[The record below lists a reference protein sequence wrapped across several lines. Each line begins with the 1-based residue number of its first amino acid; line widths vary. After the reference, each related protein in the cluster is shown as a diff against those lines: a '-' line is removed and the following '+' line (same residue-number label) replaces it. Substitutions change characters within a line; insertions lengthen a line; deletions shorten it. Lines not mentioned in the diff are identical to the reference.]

1 MLYALRYQ
9 KQATSNIALLVGS
22 LKEQGV
28 SAEDAQV
35 GICCIWA
42 INVAY
47 VSSIACICCSQHVR
61 RGPKAGRSIFNGEYT
76 GQRSECLEGFEGIK

>member
-9 KQATSNIALLVGS
+9 KQATSNIASLVAS

-35 GICCIWA
+35 IA
-42 INVAY
+42 RFY
-47 VSSIACICCSQHVR
+47 LPLSSLTS
-61 RGPKAGRSIFNGEYT
+61 
-76 GQRSECLEGFEGIK
+76 